1 MMTYNQSHRKYTS
14 ARVIGWLLTPLLL
27 ATFLI
32 SCKENE
38 YEGFESDGSV
48 YFQTNADNW
57 NMVNAG
63 TNYSF
68 AGKTIE
74 QDTVWMQVNLLG
86 TPVDHDRQFGLAEA
100 SGNEAVAGTHYEAFK
115 NSYTMKAGEMTARV
129 PVIIYNSED
138 IKTKRVRLA
147 FSLVATNDLGL
158 GLQGRTDFYI
168 DITNFLN
175 KPSYWDEPWDPYAG
189 TEWEGYYAICAADYW
204 GPYSRRKHEICLE
217 QLGRDFPADLMT
229 LLSDEYWNAASAYM
243 SQYFT
248 DNYPVY
254 DENGEIIEPWY

>member
-1 MMTYNQSHRKYTS
+1 MTYNQSHRKYTS

-74 QDTVWMQVNLLG
+74 C
-86 TPVDHDRQFGLAEA
+86 F
-100 SGNEAVAGTHYEAFK
+100 
-115 NSYTMKAGEMTARV
+115 
-129 PVIIYNSED
+129 
-138 IKTKRVRLA
+138 
-147 FSLVATNDLGL
+147 
-158 GLQGRTDFYI
+158 
-168 DITNFLN
+168 
-175 KPSYWDEPWDPYAG
+175 
-189 TEWEGYYAICAADYW
+189 
-204 GPYSRRKHEICLE
+204 
-217 QLGRDFPADLMT
+217 
-229 LLSDEYWNAASAYM
+229 
-243 SQYFT
+243 
-248 DNYPVY
+248 
-254 DENGEIIEPWY
+254 